1 MSSHVSLPRFADG
14 GFPDVGQMFVAR
26 EAGPELVGTIGNRT
40 AVVNNDQIVASVSQ
54 GVYEANSEQNALL
67 REQNNLLRK
76 LLEKDTNVTAVVG
89 TGDVISGFER
99 KNRRDGRTVVPVGV

>member
-1 MSSHVSLPRFADG
+1 MVNA
-14 GFPDVGQMFVAR
+14 GQVFMAR